1 MGLCGGY
8 QMLGMR
14 LDDPD
19 GVEGAAGSVAGLGH
33 LDVET
38 VLAGDKT
45 LTRVNAR
52 AVRPDAPVT
61 GYEIHMGRT
70 GGADCER
77 PFLRIDGRPEGAVSA
92 DGAVIGSYLHG
103 IFADDVFRRA
113 FLDDLAARRGRSGRF
128 GVVDFEARVDDVLDD
143 LAAHMA
149 QNLDLDRLG
158 KIAGL

>member
-1 MGLCGGY
+1 MGS
-8 QMLGMR
+8 R
-14 LDDPD
+14 ARPE
-19 GVEGAAGSVAGLGH
+19 VSPAWGH

-45 LTRVNAR
+45 LTRVSAR

-113 FLDDLAARRGRSGRF
+113 FLDDLAARRGRLGRF